1 MPIRLSTVA
10 AEPAVTATL
19 TAGLVTA
26 GGVAAFLSAAD
37 LPDGWG
43 WMQTVLP
50 AGIFVIYAVVGLVIR
65 PLVTPNAK
73 VKQLQAAALTGSSLP
88 PTTRTNGGTGHNV
101 RKIDPA
107 RADVEQAF
115 GAEKDERIV
124 QPKQGGYQG
133 GDVTPPD
140 RPSLT

>member
-1 MPIRLSTVA
+1 MPLRLSTVA
-10 AEPAVTATL
+10 SEPAVTATL

-50 AGIFVIYAVVGLVIR
+50 AGIFIIYAVVGLVIR

-73 VKQLQAAALTGSSLP
+73 VKQQVAALTGSSRP

-101 RKIDPA
+101 RKVE
-107 RADVEQAF
+107 RADVRQAF
-115 GAEKDERIV
+115 DAEEDERIV
-124 QPKQGGYQG
+124 KPPQGGYRG
-133 GDVTPPD
+133 GDVTPTD
-140 RPSLT
+140 